1 MIEYNKL
8 SVKLSKSPLN
18 KLKAAVKKQTG
29 VTLRINIKMFGG
41 DKLPR
46 EVLLATRQ
54 KRKLRHAFENN
65 MSTDIRLSKT
75 QISKIIQP
83 DGFLSVLLSK
93 IVGPL
98 MKVAVPSAKNILA
111 RLEITAAVSAIDAG
125 VKKTNGFGTTTLMI
139 SNEEMNEIIKV
150 AKDFKDSNILLKGIT
165 ETIEN
170 ETKEQKWGF
179 LGMLLGALGASLLW
193 NVLTGKG
200 IARAGYGN
208 NWGEWIVGAVHG
220 SKKNK

>member
-54 KRKLRHAFENN
+54 KRKLRNAFENN

-150 AKDFKDSNILLKGIT
+150 AKDFKDSKILLKGIT

-170 ETKEQKWGF
+170 ETKEQK
-179 LGMLLGALGASLLW
+179 
-193 NVLTGKG
+193 
-200 IARAGYGN
+200 
-208 NWGEWIVGAVHG
+208 
-220 SKKNK
+220 